1 MIPIQTI
8 HRYGITL
15 RPVEV
20 SDAEFILKLRTDERL
35 GAFLSSTSPDVEQ
48 QQEWLSGYK
57 EREAAGQEYYY
68 IAEKDGVA
76 YGTIRT
82 YRIEEDWF
90 EAGSWLFSPDAPV
103 GMSILAD
110 IINREFGFEILD
122 KSVNRFDVRRLNHQ
136 VVKYQRGYHPIQVGE
151 DQLNYYFILT
161 RRQFEKY
168 KRKYLKLLGFEA

>member
-20 SDAEFILKLRTDERL
+20 TDAEFILELRTDKRL
-35 GAFLSSTSPDVEQ
+35 GQFLSTTSPDLDQ
-48 QQEWLSGYK
+48 QREWIRGYK
-57 EREAAGQEYYY
+57 KREAVGEEYYY
-68 IAEKDGVA
+68 VAEKDGVA

-82 YRIEEDWF
+82 YKIGEDWF
-90 EAGSWLFSPDAPV
+90 EGGSWLFSPDAPV

-110 IINREFGFEILD
+110 IVNREFGFDVLD
-122 KSVNRFDVRRLNHQ
+122 KSVNRFDVRRLNFA
-136 VVKYQRGYHPIQVGE
+136 VVKYQRGFHPMQVGE
-151 DQLNYYFILT
+151 DELNQYFILT

-168 KRKYLKLLGFEA
+168 KPKYLKLLGF